1 MVVRIPT
8 VGGNLGILKT
18 SVKTQYR
25 PDIPTD
31 ADFILRLTVTVT
43 GTMRL
48 IGWWFVLNSKSKH
61 AGMNGREMNNN
72 VDTFSI
78 YLSSFCEN

>member
-1 MVVRIPT
+1 MVARIPT

-31 ADFILRLTVTVT
+31 ADFILRLTVTMTRTV
-43 GTMRL
+43 RL
-48 IGWWFVLNSKSKH
+48 IGWWPAQAWCVRVYIMASAMQLARGNS
-61 AGMNGREMNNN
+61 
-72 VDTFSI
+72 TP
-78 YLSSFCEN
+78 